1 MVAAPVFKSISDQIF
16 SSIPK
21 LEGEIKLEQLNSIE
35 GSNSENPLNSINN
48 DINEIKEKLF
58 DVLPLL
64 ENLGFK
70 VESIGEGLNIKDYRL
85 ENIVENKKII
95 IELL

>member
-1 MVAAPVFKSISDQIF
+1 MNIKIRPIVLCGGTGTRLWPESRSKLPKQF
-16 SSIPK
+16 IPMSK
-21 LEGEIKLEQLNSIE
+21 GKT
-35 GSNSENPLNSINN
+35 
-48 DINEIKEKLF
+48 LF

-70 VESIGEGLNIKDYRL
+70 VESIGEGLYIKDYRL

-95 IELL
+95 IELSWIYWEIFCMVLI